1 MFRRLMP
8 DVGAPAMRLMT
19 CLYTRTPDGHF
30 LMDRSPDHARIVLAS
45 PCTGHGFKFASLFGK
60 VLPDMRSATC
70 CRKTWRCSV
79 SPGSPERKRT
89 ADTLAR
95 FLVTSVL
102 S

>member
-60 VLPDMRSATC
+60 VLPDMRSAT
-70 CRKTWRCSV
+70 V
-79 SPGSPERKRT
+79 
-89 ADTLAR
+89 AAR
-95 FLVTSVL
+95 HGAVPSRPARL
-102 S
+102 SANEPLTPWHASW